1 MFLLT
6 IDNLKALVEKTPL
19 FVLIIQPKDRIIK
32 WNLQEITEII
42 HQKPEVVIHL
52 EVLQLE
58 IIVHE
63 EVLQPEAVP
72 HPVEAVRPK
81 ALARLE
87 VAHLKKEDKILIKLL
102 WEEQF
107 FLWLL
112 SLLVVCLI
120 LSHWVIKIYH

>member
-1 MFLLT
+1 MFTTSLKTFLLEA
-6 IDNLKALVEKTPL
+6 DHLEVPVEKTPL
-19 FVLIIQPKDRIIK
+19 FVLTVQPKDRVTK
-32 WNLQEITEII
+32 EDLQEITVIT
-42 HQKPEVVIHL
+42 HQELEVVIRL

-72 HPVEAVRPK
+72 HSVEAVRPK

-102 WEEQF
+102 
-107 FLWLL
+107 
-112 SLLVVCLI
+112 
-120 LSHWVIKIYH
+120 